1 MNARAEAFVPS
12 WGQWGAAAFAAAPGG
27 STAMITLVSGDEAG
41 DAVTITMP
49 REVGR
54 KKSTMLA
61 EMLEGG

>member
-1 MNARAEAFVPS
+1 MNTPAEAFVPS
-12 WGQWGAAAFAAAPGG
+12 WGQWGAAAFAAAPGA
-27 STAMITLVSGDEAG
+27 TAMITLVSGDEAG